1 MERKYSLDNYI
12 LGGNIMAKDI
22 VVTREMMN
30 NIAANKVYGDG
41 VVAGLT
47 FGMMAIAGIEIVEYL
62 RLRKIRKELKK
73 NN

>member
-22 VVTREMMN
+22 VVTKEMMN
-30 NIAANKVYGDG
+30 NIAKSKVYGDG

-47 FGMMAIAGIEIVEYL
+47 FGMAVIAGFEICEYL
-62 RLRKIRKELKK
+62 RLKKIRKELKK
-73 NN
+73 N